1 MPNFNFY
8 NVEIVKAEGS
18 NQVAVKG
25 EIENRS
31 GRNYSAVAVRIVLFV
46 KNIPVANLVLVVN
59 GLGTGRTK
67 GFEKILEELEYD
79 KIAQDINRHEIY
91 VESAY

>member
-8 NVEIVKAEGS
+8 NIEILKGEGS
-18 NQVAVKG
+18 NQVVVKG

-46 KNIPVANLVLVVN
+46 RNIPVANVVAVVN
-59 GLGTGRTK
+59 GLGMGRTK
-67 GFEKILEELEYD
+67 GFEKVLEELEYD
-79 KIAQDINRHEIY
+79 KIARDINRYEVY
-91 VESAY
+91 VETAY